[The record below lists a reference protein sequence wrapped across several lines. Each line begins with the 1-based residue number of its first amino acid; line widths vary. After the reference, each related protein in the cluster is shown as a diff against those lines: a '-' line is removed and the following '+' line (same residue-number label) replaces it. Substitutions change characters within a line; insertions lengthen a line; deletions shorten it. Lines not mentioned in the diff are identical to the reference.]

1 MATNIFS
8 IGQSAL
14 QAAMA
19 AQATTSHNISNATTP
34 GYNRQ
39 EVVQSSAGG
48 INYGYGFVGQGT
60 QVAEI
65 KRVYNDFLTKQQLAS
80 QTTASSLDSYYS
92 QISQINNLLADS
104 DAGLSPALQDFF
116 KAVQNFA
123 STPNTDASR
132 QSVLSMAS
140 TLVARFQS
148 LNDQMAQSRT
158 SVNSQ
163 ITSTVDTIN
172 SYAAQLAS
180 LNKAIV
186 AAQGSGGGQVP
197 NDLLDQRDQIIANIN
212 KYAKVTTVPQDNGST
227 AVFIGSGQALVMGE
241 QVTTLVAT
249 ASPDDVSRLQ
259 IGYPTASGKNAI
271 IPDSFFYDGGSLGG
285 LLKYR
290 SETLDSAQNTLGRIA
305 TVLGTTMNDQQKLGL
320 DQNGVAGTNIF
331 NVASP
336 VVTPKS
342 TNTGSG
348 AFSATISNA
357 SALSTSD
364 YTLSYDGT
372 NYTLTRLSD
381 NTKTTVAA
389 AAFPL
394 TVDGVTYSNGATPTP
409 GAPTMAAG
417 DSFKIQPT
425 INGAGGLTMAMSNT
439 QLLAAAA
446 PIITSGNATSSVGLS
461 TTGNTGSGIVS
472 NSSLDTSAFTQ
483 GSAVTFTV
491 GAGPSLSAAW
501 TGTTSPAPSVFVTNT
516 SGQTTEYKDPSAPTG
531 PYFNAIPYTAGA
543 TYTSGGVSFT
553 LSGSPAVNDKF
564 AFTPVVGNKGT
575 ASISTGS
582 VTSAYLT
589 TPAANAFPKPTT
601 LTYNTAATP
610 PNFTLSP
617 ALPAGATGVI
627 THKDGTT
634 TNITG
639 GATTLAYTPGDSYTI
654 SGVSFQISGQPSNG
668 DKFTVAASTA
678 GTSDNR
684 NAQLLAGL
692 QTKNTIGNTSYQGS
706 YSQLVATIGNKTNEI
721 NVTNTAEKARLEAI
735 TQEQQSESGVNQ
747 DEELANMIK
756 NQQQYQAAA
765 KIIQAASDMLNV
777 LFQVIS

>member
-39 EVVQSSAGG
+39 VVVQSTAGG

-65 KRVYNDFLTKQQLAS
+65 KRVYNDFLVKQQLAS
-80 QTTASSLDSYYS
+80 QTSASSLDSYYS

-116 KAVQNFA
+116 KSVQNFA
-123 STPNTDASR
+123 SNPNTDASR

-148 LNDQMAQSRT
+148 LNDQLAQSRT
-158 SVNSQ
+158 SVNNQ
-163 ITSTVDTIN
+163 ITSTVDTLN
-172 SYAAQLAS
+172 SYATQLS
-180 LNKAIV
+180 ELNKAIV
-186 AAQGSGGGQVP
+186 KAQGAGGGQAP
-197 NDLLDQRDQIIANIN
+197 NDLLDQRDQVIANIN
-212 KYAKVTTVPQDNGST
+212 KYVKVSTVPQDNGSVS
-227 AVFIGSGQALVMGE
+227 VFIGSGQPLVIGD
-241 QVTTLVAT
+241 QPSTLVAT
-249 ASPDDVSRLQ
+249 PSADDLTRLQ
-259 IGYPTASGKNAI
+259 IGYTLSGGGTAI
-271 IPDSFFYDGGSLGG
+271 VPDSFFYDGGSLGG

-290 SETLDSAQNTLGRIA
+290 TETLDPAQNSLGRIA
-305 TVLGTTMNDQQKLGL
+305 TVLGTTVNDQQKLGL
-320 DQNGVAGTNIF
+320 DQNGVQGTNMF
-331 NVASP
+331 NVAPP
-336 VVTPKS
+336 VVIGK
-342 TNTGSG
+342 TGNSG
-348 AFSATISNA
+348 TAALTATISNA
-357 SALSTSD
+357 SALTTSD

-389 AAFPL
+389 GGFPL

-417 DSFKIQPT
+417 DSFKVQPT
-425 INGAGGLTMAMSNT
+425 VNGAAALTMAMSNT
-439 QLLAAAA
+439 QLIAAAA
-446 PIITSGNATSSVGLS
+446 PIVTGGNAASTVGLT

-472 NSSLDTSAFTQ
+472 NSSLDTSTFVQ
-483 GSAVTFTV
+483 GSTLNFAVS
-491 GAGPSLSAAW
+491 AGPNLTASW
-501 TGTTSPAPSVFVTNT
+501 TGVTPAPSIVVTNS
-516 SGQTTEYKDPSAPTG
+516 SGASTTYAAGAP
-531 PYFNAIPYTAGA
+531 IPYSAGS

-553 LSGSPAVNDKF
+553 LSGTPATGDNFK
-564 AFTPVVGNKGT
+564 FTPVAGNKGT
-575 ASISTGS
+575 ATISAGS
-582 VTSAYLT
+582 VSSSY
-589 TPAANAFPKPTT
+589 F
-601 LTYNTAATP
+601 ATP
-610 PNFTLSP
+610 LATPLKMTYSTTAPVGFNLSSP
-617 ALPAGATGVI
+617 VPAGGAVI

-634 TNITG
+634 TTVAA
-639 GATTLAYTPGDSYTI
+639 GATNLAYVPGDSYTM
-654 SGVSFQISGQPSNG
+654 GGMTFAVTGQPAAG
-668 DKFTVAASTA
+668 DQFTVSPSTS

-684 NAQLLAGL
+684 NALLLAGL

-735 TQEQQSESGVNQ
+735 TGELSSESGVNQ